1 LEERATILRST
12 VSSLRDRGGA
22 SAPDPV
28 GEFWAWLTRGFFT
41 VRDVGF
47 GLPLAFAIMIEM
59 VSAFGPLGI
68 VTYAE
73 VTNDTTRRDVTRH
86 VATVRD
92 TSGSA
97 ATDATEA
104 QLVAYIAERTE
115 PTESAAGIGID
126 ELFADYRAWCT
137 LGRAAGLRLEE
148 FKLAFDVLR
157 ASPELEGKIKKL
169 GNRYFG
175 IAFAD
180 GNESR
185 GRTQSVA

>member
-1 LEERATILRST
+1 
-12 VSSLRDRGGA
+12 
-22 SAPDPV
+22 
-28 GEFWAWLTRGFFT
+28 
-41 VRDVGF
+41 VGF

-73 VTNDTTRRDVTRH
+73 VTNGTTRRDVTRH

-97 ATDATEA
+97 ATDVTEA
-104 QLVAYIAERTE
+104 QLVTYIAERTE

-126 ELFADYRAWCT
+126 ELFVDYRAWCT
-137 LGRAAGLRLEE
+137 QRGVTGLRLEE

-157 ASPELEGKIKKL
+157 ASPELEGKIKKF

-175 IAFAD
+175 IAFAI

-185 GRTQSVA
+185 SSAQSVA